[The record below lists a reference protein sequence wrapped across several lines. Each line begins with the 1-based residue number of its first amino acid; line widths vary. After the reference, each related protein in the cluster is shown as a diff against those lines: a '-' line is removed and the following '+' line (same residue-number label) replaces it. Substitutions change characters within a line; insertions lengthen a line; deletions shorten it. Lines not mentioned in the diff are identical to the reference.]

1 MSDGEFETLGLSS
14 NIIQG
19 CKANGFTH
27 PYTIHQETIPPILS
41 GKDVILVAPSCSAR
55 TLSFLAPLLDSLNQK
70 HHKPMRALILTPT
83 KDFAHDIL
91 KLVRVLAQF
100 TGLRIGL
107 LVCDNDMESLFEEL
121 TLQNPDV
128 LIATP
133 DADCLLSL
141 GNEKHLRQILS
152 HINESH
158 QTLLFTNTLPSA
170 LVNFVKSISQ
180 HPQMVRHFDT
190 ITSILKL
197 VFFTLSGE
205 EKTVALLYLI
215 KERIRSNE
223 RTLIFVPTRYHAE
236 FLNLLFTEQ
245 GIKPSV
251 CYGDMGREARMV
263 QVSRF
268 RSGENMLLITTDTA
282 SNEMGTLA
290 VDNIINWDFPCS
302 PEHFLSRVRA
312 TVGAVQPGTV
322 FFFVTRGNIL
332 HVLDFRIFLLKEM
345 IAAPTEEQITQHGNT
360 LEVVSEVDQADER
373 RKIFY
378 GCLPGIVVDSYAD
391 EVQKILDASP
401 KLKSMERSCC

>member
-1 MSDGEFETLGLSS
+1 MSDGKFETLGLSS

-27 PYTIHQETIPPILS
+27 PYTIHQETIPLILS
-41 GKDVILVAPSCSAR
+41 GEDVILVAPSCSAR

-70 HHKPMRALILTPT
+70 HHKPMRDLILTPT

-107 LVCDNDMESLFEEL
+107 LVGDNDMESLFEEL

-133 DADCLLSL
+133 DGLLNHLSRVNYMSL
-141 GNEKHLRQILS
+141 HN
-152 HINESH
+152 
-158 QTLLFTNTLPSA
+158 
-170 LVNFVKSISQ
+170 V
-180 HPQMVRHFDT
+180 D
-190 ITSILKL
+190 
-197 VFFTLSGE
+197 GE
-205 EKTVALLYLI
+205 EKTAALLYLI

-236 FLNLLFTEQ
+236 FLNLLFMEL

-251 CYGDMGREARMV
+251 CYGDMGREAWMV

-268 RSGENMLLITTDTA
+268 RRGENMWLITTDTA
-282 SNEMGTLA
+282 SYEMGTLA

-312 TVGAVQPGTV
+312 TVGAVQP
-322 FFFVTRGNIL
+322 
-332 HVLDFRIFLLKEM
+332 EM

-360 LEVVSEVDQADER
+360 LEVVSEVDQANER

-391 EVQKILDASP
+391 EVQKMLDASP
-401 KLKSMERSCC
+401 KLKLMERSWC